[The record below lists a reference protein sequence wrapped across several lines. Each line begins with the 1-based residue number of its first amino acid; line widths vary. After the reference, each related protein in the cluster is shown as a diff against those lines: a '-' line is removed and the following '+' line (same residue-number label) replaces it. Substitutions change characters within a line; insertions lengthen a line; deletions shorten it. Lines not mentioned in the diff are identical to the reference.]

1 MLVSSNTTSIGPGDL
16 LDPWEKSLFSDSTN
30 PPVKRSRKNSLRDVS
45 EGRIGAKQNSTH
57 CLDED
62 DAMEVV
68 DGIPRC
74 TNSDG
79 DIGGPALEEGVVDV
93 SLEL

>member
-1 MLVSSNTTSIGPGDL
+1 M
-16 LDPWEKSLFSDSTN
+16 
-30 PPVKRSRKNSLRDVS
+30 
-45 EGRIGAKQNSTH
+45 GAKENSTH

-62 DAMEVV
+62 DAMEIV

-74 TNSDG
+74 ANPDG
-79 DIGGPALEEGVVDV
+79 HIGGPPLEEGVVDV

>member
-1 MLVSSNTTSIGPGDL
+1 M
-16 LDPWEKSLFSDSTN
+16 
-30 PPVKRSRKNSLRDVS
+30 DVS
-45 EGRIGAKQNSTH
+45 EGRTGAKENSTH

-74 TNSDG
+74 ANSDG
-79 DIGGPALEEGVVDV
+79 YIGGPALEEGVVHV